1 MIATPA
7 LMLTCYM
14 SLLHVTF
21 LNSCLSC
28 DGIFKMYHNVT
39 SINCLPCHSL
49 HHLIPHCCINVT
61 LLFIMKTNLS
71 KEMCGFESG
80 RCMIVF

>member
-1 MIATPA
+1 
-7 LMLTCYM
+7 MLKCYM

-21 LNSCLSC
+21 LNTCLSC

-39 SINCLPCHSL
+39 SIDIIVCHVTPYIIF
-49 HHLIPHCCINVT
+49 IPHCCINVT
-61 LLFIMKTNLS
+61 LLCIMKTNLS

-80 RCMIVF
+80 RCVIVF